1 MSQRAQMNQY
11 VFPAGCSRSEF
22 ELQPS
27 GTLTFPAE
35 SQASGNGNWNPG
47 GQAEG
52 LKGMGE
58 AAGGPGSQ
66 QKKEVES
73 CFGIVPFR

>member
-35 SQASGNGNWNPG
+35 SQASGTGTGTLGAKLG
-47 GQAEG
+47 G
-52 LKGMGE
+52 
-58 AAGGPGSQ
+58 
-66 QKKEVES
+66 
-73 CFGIVPFR
+73 